1 MSTDGPRAG
10 TWQGDAGEGERWLP
24 ILEVTGAVF
33 SGLSAA
39 HAWVVGTSRGVTLL
53 EAAPAAALLPLLE
66 LTPDVVRARIGDA
79 LDTAQLGRDAA
90 AAFPLPACVVAGL
103 ASWSSW
109 WAAKALGWAEALPP
123 DRRDRR
129 RRARDGH
136 RAMGLAG
143 GAAPGPPSRDRT
155 AVIMPV
161 RRAKREGRR
170 SW

>member
-10 TWQGDAGEGERWLP
+10 TWQGGAGEGERWLP

-66 LTPDVVRARIGDA
+66 LTPDVVRARIGEA
-79 LDTAQLGRDAA
+79 LEAARLGRRRRGRLSATGVRRRRPRQPVDMVGRQGPRLGRGAA
-90 AAFPLPACVVAGL
+90 
-103 ASWSSW
+103 
-109 WAAKALGWAEALPP
+109 P

>member
-10 TWQGDAGEGERWLP
+10 TWQGGAGEGERWLP
-24 ILEVTGAVF
+24 ILEVTGGVF
-33 SGLSAA
+33 IGLSAA

-103 ASWSSW
+103 ASRSTW
-109 WAAKALGWAEALPP
+109 WAAKALAWAEALPP
-123 DRRDRR
+123 TDAIAAAARATATAGWASQAVRH
-129 RRARDGH
+129 RARRVATG
-136 RAMGLAG
+136 R
-143 GAAPGPPSRDRT
+143 PSSC
-155 AVIMPV
+155 P
-161 RRAKREGRR
+161 
-170 SW
+170 